1 MHDMSWKRDF
11 PMASVLAVAT
21 VAFTI
26 RTAKA
31 ELRDLVTKVAPASS
45 RIATRRRTCSTRGS
59 ATDQSFAHPDA
70 RDQRFEARVGA
81 DGIEEALEHRLARE
95 ERSVNRGRARE
106 QCDCAAFCRD
116 AHEDPRRRRVRA
128 ALFPDRRLEVS
139 GDLRR
144 LRRL

>member
-1 MHDMSWKRDF
+1 MRDEAGATFVTRSLSSAFAVRMVKATVATASTDAIGKSRFHDMSWKRDF

-45 RIATRRRTCSTRGS
+45 RIATRRRTCSTRRS
-59 ATDQSFAHPDA
+59 ATDQSFAQPDA

-81 DGIEEALEHRLARE
+81 DGIEAVSYTHL
-95 ERSVNRGRARE
+95 RA
-106 QCDCAAFCRD
+106 
-116 AHEDPRRRRVRA
+116 H
-128 ALFPDRRLEVS
+128 
-139 GDLRR
+139 
-144 LRRL
+144 